1 MEKIKYYLGKDYFGI
16 REAGQDKVKR
26 FNLFLLIITCVFL
39 FIFVFFII
47 IYSCTNYHQ
56 LDELDDYVKNFQSS
70 NLSQFDS
77 INLGVKIMP
86 SYNTER
92 NILYMKHSEKVSLLY
107 NTFSMKKQKFLTPKI
122 LWVLMNLIQ
131 LFSD

>member
-1 MEKIKYYLGKDYFGI
+1 MEKIKYYFGKDYFGI
-16 REAGQDKVKR
+16 REAGPDKVKKV
-26 FNLFLLIITCVFL
+26 NLFLFIIACVFL
-39 FIFVFFII
+39 FIFIFFII

-70 NLSQFDS
+70 NLSQFEN

-92 NILYMKHSEKVSLLY
+92 NILYMKHSEKVLISY
-107 NTFSMKKQKFLTPKI
+107 NI
-122 LWVLMNLIQ
+122 I
-131 LFSD
+131 

>member
-1 MEKIKYYLGKDYFGI
+1 MEKIKYYFGKDYFGI
-16 REAGQDKVKR
+16 REAGPDKVKK
-26 FNLFLLIITCVFL
+26 FNLSLFIIACVFL
-39 FIFVFFII
+39 FIFIFFII

-70 NLSQFDS
+70 NLSQFEN

-92 NILYMKHSEKVSLLY
+92 NILYMKHSEKVLISY
-107 NTFSMKKQKFLTPKI
+107 NI
-122 LWVLMNLIQ
+122 I
-131 LFSD
+131 